1 MSFILQRLP
10 EGGIR
15 IFANDFHTHLAGE
28 YRLFCMHLYNLS
40 IHAGRGLTLEQ
51 YRFNTECNVWEEVE
65 PIDQNQNYDFN
76 FQQFTYL
83 RREHLVLPVSF
94 IS

>member
-40 IHAGRGLTLEQ
+40 IHA
-51 YRFNTECNVWEEVE
+51 
-65 PIDQNQNYDFN
+65 
-76 FQQFTYL
+76 YL
-83 RREHLVLPVSF
+83 SLSMQDVG
-94 IS
+94 